1 MTRVIIDGD
10 ACPVVDSVIELTTG
24 TGILLPFYVALA
36 ITQIKCSQITLKQF
50 ILMMD
55 LMSDYKIVKLAT
67 PEDIVITQDYG
78 LASLLLSKVKI
89 VMHHKGHLYRSS
101 NIDML
106 LQQRYNNAQIRKQ
119 GGRHKGPPLFK
130 RR

>member
-1 MTRVIIDGD
+1 MTRVIIDGC

-55 LMSDYKIVKLAT
+55 LMLLTIKL
-67 PEDIVITQDYG
+67 
-78 LASLLLSKVKI
+78 
-89 VMHHKGHLYRSS
+89 
-101 NIDML
+101 
-106 LQQRYNNAQIRKQ
+106 
-119 GGRHKGPPLFK
+119 
-130 RR
+130 